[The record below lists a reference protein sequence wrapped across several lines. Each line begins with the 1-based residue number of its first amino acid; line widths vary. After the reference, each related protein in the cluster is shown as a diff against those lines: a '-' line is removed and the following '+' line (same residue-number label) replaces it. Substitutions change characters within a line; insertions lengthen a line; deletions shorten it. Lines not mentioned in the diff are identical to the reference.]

1 MTGCTY
7 HGRHRAG
14 PAAGGLLLLLAFAGA
29 VRAQD
34 QPLPVDPYADLTDLW
49 RLTFPMAGSTGQASS
64 YDRTGGNADAIFW
77 YYQRTGPKRVVMAD
91 LAGPGCV
98 GRIWVTAFD
107 WNTARIEIFVDNPTV
122 PVVSAPMRDFF
133 GSGALP
139 PFTPPLSM
147 PSTGSWVCN
156 LPIPFQ
162 HSCRIEAVDARTDN
176 LCIYYN
182 VTYRTYPPGTVL
194 PEVFQMPP
202 TASQQARISQFAG
215 QWAGRG
221 QDPKGTTPGQQ
232 SVTGAPYIAPHGG
245 SAVLAS
251 LSGAGVIT
259 GIRLSVNPHNWD
271 NERWSRLRIR
281 FDGAAEYAVDSPL
294 AAFFGCGF
302 PTADAQ
308 GLPLGTINGQ
318 MYCYLPMPYAAGAVV
333 ELVNSSS
340 TVISS
345 APYTITYVPRS
356 AGEIGRYRFHASAR
370 SQTPIGGGQ
379 PAYRILQTGGRGHY
393 LGCVL
398 SIESLDPGWGPLE
411 GDEQIYVNGEPR
423 PSIHGTGTEDYFN
436 GGFYFLDGPVSW
448 PFSGCSVISQSWP
461 LIMSAY
467 RLQITDAAVFDNG
480 VIVDMEHGG
489 VNEAN
494 GNYWSTAWYYR
505 DDGAGPPPPVPANP
519 PRPAGSLVNGDFENG
534 FTAAGEG
541 SGWVGF
547 MSRDLY
553 GRELNVF
560 SPATDQKYSG
570 NTSQRILLRT
580 PHVADLVS
588 GIAQQVPVSRGTT
601 YRVTARLR
609 LGLGSGLSP
618 GHALA
623 RLGLGVNGHTYFEDP
638 GVTWVTAPTAP
649 DTWHTV
655 TAQATATTD
664 HLAVFAAGVRPV
676 TWPAGDATLW
686 IDAVTVEP
694 TTGPPLPPSNL
705 AAAAEDG
712 QVRLTW
718 EASAG
723 ADSYRVKRST
733 VSGGPYTTVAEG
745 IAGTSHVDA
754 GLTNGTTYYYVVTA
768 VNAHGESDPSS
779 QASATPGSAP
789 PPGVVAEDF
798 ETMPAWSSG
807 YDAAWGGPANWSV
820 VAGGQSGN
828 ALQATRSSQGSSA
841 RVKVFQLTPSA
852 AYTLSVWIRCPAYTA
867 NPWWAECAFKIGT
880 FTAEDLDQNGG
891 SWTMV
896 QKFASDGTNGNG
908 NSWTQY
914 SRPVTVGPSGQL
926 SVGFKLGSSGGAAPA
941 VLWDTLRLTPTVMPP
956 AIGLSPTSL
965 SAVCTEGSN
974 PAAGS
979 FTVANTGGGTLTYS
993 ITDDAAWLS
1002 CSPSS
1007 GTSTG
1012 EADSVTV
1019 SYAAAGL
1026 SPGTYQGTVTVR
1038 DPAASNS
1045 PQLLPVTLTV
1055 QPVLLPIP
1063 GDMNADRRVNEQ
1075 DVAAFLG
1082 CVTGAGQGPPGPGCG
1097 PGDIDADTDVDQAD
1111 FGLLQRCLHP
1121 PAEPADPACAS

>member
-1 MTGCTY
+1 MGFT
-7 HGRHRAG
+7 HRGGIRSCSRTAG
-14 PAAGGLLLLLAFAGA
+14 LMLMLAVGAAA
-29 VRAQD
+29 RAQD
-34 QPLPVDPYADLTDLW
+34 LPLPVDPYADMTDLW
-49 RLTFPMAGSTGQASS
+49 RLTFPMVGSTGQTSS

-77 YYQRTGPKRVVMAD
+77 YYQRTSPKRVVMAD

-98 GRIWVTAFD
+98 SRIWVTAFD
-107 WNTARIEIFVDNPTV
+107 WNTARIEIFVDHPNV
-122 PVVSAPMRDFF
+122 PVISAPMRDFF
-133 GSGALP
+133 GNGALP
-139 PFTPPLSM
+139 PFMPPLSM

-202 TASQQARISQFAG
+202 TASQQARINQFSA
-215 QWAGRG
+215 QWAARG
-221 QDPKGTTPGQQ
+221 QDPKGATPGQQ
-232 SVTGAPYIAPHGG
+232 SVSGAPYLAPHGG
-245 SAVLAS
+245 QAVLAN

-259 GIRLSVNPHNWD
+259 GIRLAVNPHNWD

-318 MYCYLPMPYAAGAVV
+318 MYCYLPMPYATGALV

-345 APYTITYVPRS
+345 APYTITYVPRT
-356 AGEIGRYRFHASAR
+356 ADQIGRYRFHAFAR
-370 SQTPIGGGQ
+370 SQTPVSGGQ
-379 PAYRILQTGGRGHY
+379 PAYRILQAGGRGHY

-411 GDEQIYVNGEPR
+411 GDEQIYVNGETR

-448 PFSGCSVISQSWP
+448 PFSGCSVISWNWP

-467 RLQITDAAVFDNG
+467 RLHITDAVAFDNG

-489 VNEAN
+489 VNDAN

-505 DDGAGPPPPVPANP
+505 DDGAGPPPSIPANP
-519 PRPAGSLVNGDFENG
+519 PLAAGALVNGDFENG
-534 FTAAGEG
+534 FTSTGEG
-541 SGWVGF
+541 AGWVGF
-547 MSRDLY
+547 LSRELY

-560 SPATDQKYSG
+560 SAATDQKYSG

-580 PHVADLVS
+580 PHAADLVS
-588 GIAQQVPVSRGTT
+588 GIAQQVPVSRGST
-601 YRVTARLR
+601 YRVTARMR
-609 LGLGSGLSP
+609 LSLGSGLSP

-623 RLGLGVNGHTYFEDP
+623 RLGIGVNGNTYHEDP

-649 DTWHTV
+649 DIWHTV
-655 TAQATATTD
+655 TTQATATTD
-664 HLAVFAAGVRPV
+664 HLSVFAAGVRPV

-686 IDAVTVEP
+686 IDAVTIEP
-694 TTGPPLPPSNL
+694 VSAAPLPPANL
-705 AAAAEDG
+705 VAVPEDG

-723 ADSYRVKRST
+723 ADSYRVKRSLAT
-733 VSGGPYTTVAEG
+733 GGPYAMVADG
-745 IAGTSHVDA
+745 IAGTTCVDG
-754 GLTNGTTYYYVVTA
+754 GLTNGTTYYYVATA
-768 VNAHGESDPSS
+768 VNAHGESGPSN
-779 QASATPGSAP
+779 QASATPGS
-789 PPGVVAEDF
+789 PPGPGTGEDF
-798 ETMPAWSSG
+798 ETMPAWSSA
-807 YDAAWGGPANWSV
+807 YDASWGGPANWAI
-820 VAGGQSGN
+820 VAGGQSGH
-828 ALQATRSSQGSSA
+828 ALQATRSGQGSSA
-841 RVKVFQLTPSA
+841 RVKVFQLSPST
-852 AYTLSVWIRCPAYTA
+852 AYTLSVWIRCPSYTA
-867 NPWWAECAFKIGT
+867 NAWWSECAFKVGA
-880 FTAEDLDQNGG
+880 FTAEDFDQNG
-891 SWTMV
+891 STWTIV

-908 NSWTQY
+908 NTWTQY
-914 SRPVTVGPSGQL
+914 SRPVTTGPTGQL
-926 SVGFKLGSSGGAAPA
+926 SVGFKLGSYGGPAPA
-941 VLWDTLRLTPTVMPP
+941 VLWDTLRFTPTVSPP
-956 AIGLSPTSL
+956 AIGLSPASL
-965 SAVCTEGSN
+965 AAVCTAGSD
-974 PAAGS
+974 PTAQS
-979 FTVANTGGGTLTYS
+979 FTVSNVGGGTLAYS

-1002 CSPSS
+1002 CAPAS

-1012 EADSVTV
+1012 EADTITVTY
-1019 SYAAAGL
+1019 SAAGL
-1026 SPGTYQGTVTVR
+1026 SAGTYQATVTVS
-1038 DPAASNS
+1038 DPAAGNN

-1055 QPVLLPIP
+1055 QPALPPIP
-1063 GDMNADRRVNEQ
+1063 GDMNADRKVNEQ

-1082 CVTGAGQGPPGPGCG
+1082 CATGPGQGPPGPGCD
-1097 PGDIDADTDVDQAD
+1097 PGDIDVDGDVDQAD

-1121 PAEPADPACAS
+1121 PTQSADPNCAS